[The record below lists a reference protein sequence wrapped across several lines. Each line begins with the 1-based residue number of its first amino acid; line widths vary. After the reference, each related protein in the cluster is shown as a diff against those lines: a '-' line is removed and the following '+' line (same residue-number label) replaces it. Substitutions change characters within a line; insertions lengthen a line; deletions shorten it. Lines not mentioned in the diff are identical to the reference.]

1 VSEKQRRRLAGAATT
16 AGYPGELLSAIAHA
30 TLPGYTP
37 GERLTDHG
45 LGQVTDAVEL
55 LAEAGLTAQ
64 QLRALLTACRTRAP
78 ESWRQQ
84 FWELVVKAASATAP
98 RARANAG

>member
-1 VSEKQRRRLAGAATT
+1 MSEKQRRRLVTAAAD
-16 AGYPGELLSAIAHA
+16 AGYPADLLAAIAHA

-37 GERLTDHG
+37 GQRLADHG

-55 LAEAGLTAQ
+55 LAEAGLSAQ
-64 QLRALLTACRTRAP
+64 QTRALLTACRTRAP
-78 ESWRQQ
+78 ERWRQQ

-98 RARANAG
+98 HARANPG